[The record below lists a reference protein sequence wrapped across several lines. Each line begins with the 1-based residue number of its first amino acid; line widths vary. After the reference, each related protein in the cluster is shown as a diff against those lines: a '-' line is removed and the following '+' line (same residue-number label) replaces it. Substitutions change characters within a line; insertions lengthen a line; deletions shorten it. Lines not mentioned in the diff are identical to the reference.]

1 MNLFDEKVPQR
12 MILSEEVSFG
22 YNKAAVLNGRY
33 KLYRSEGDNV
43 QWLFDLE
50 SDPKEQCCL
59 KLPEVEKE
67 LICKVLAHTNGN
79 LSQSAAILGI
89 SRPMLRERIKK
100 FGLQIKISSE

>member
-50 SDPKEQCCL
+50 SDPKEQWCL

-67 LICKVLAHTNGN
+67 LIGFLPDLKQGKRETIDVTEEVR
-79 LSQSAAILGI
+79 
-89 SRPMLRERIKK
+89 SRLRELGYID
-100 FGLQIKISSE
+100 